1 MNDLFSGLVD
11 RLDTRLI
18 GREICYYQSIAST
31 MDAARDKGLRR
42 EREGLVVVTDC
53 QTGGRGRMGRFWF
66 SPPGSLAISIVCYP
80 DKTQVNE
87 LVMCGALSVLATIEK
102 YGVKKAAIKWP
113 NDILV
118 NRKKISG
125 VLVESRMFA
134 GAVTYAVIGMGINVN
149 SDLASFGKM
158 VLEPTSLASELGKQV
173 DMQEFF
179 CRLLENTDRLYC
191 DLKSSKSL
199 FDRWKSRLITLGK
212 EVTIAHSSTGLK
224 GYAKDVT
231 PNGNLV
237 LQLESGEEVIISA
250 GDVNLE

>member
-1 MNDLFSGLVD
+1 MNDLYSGLVES
-11 RLDTRLI
+11 LDTRLI
-18 GREICYYQSIAST
+18 GREICYYQSLSST
-31 MDAARDKGLRR
+31 MDAAREKGLGR
-42 EREGLVVVTDC
+42 EREGLVVVSDN

-66 SPPGSLAISIVCYP
+66 SPHGSLAISIVCYP
-80 DKTQVNE
+80 EKTQVNE
-87 LVMCGALSVLATIEK
+87 LVMCGALSVLATIEQ

-113 NDILV
+113 NDVLV
-118 NRKKISG
+118 NGKKISG
-125 VLVESRMFA
+125 VLVESRIFA

-158 VLEPTSLASELGKQV
+158 VLEPTSLASELGKHV

-179 CRLLENTDRLYC
+179 CCLLENTDRLYC

-199 FDRWKSRLITLGK
+199 FDRWKSRLITLGR
-212 EVTIAHSSTGLK
+212 EVTIAHCSPGLR

-231 PNGNLV
+231 PDGNLV